1 VIPRSLAPQGADG
14 PLRRT
19 VSVMKLFQIEEPD
32 GSPLEAEGTGAAIGI
47 ELSAAKG
54 AAVAAA
60 IGGNAEILRG
70 AGGAERFPVVALGD
84 DAAALGPLLR
94 ALRERA
100 EKALARPVTHAVVAL
115 EPPLY
120 AGREAA
126 LASAAAEAGLILLR
140 LIESDAAA
148 ILAPGAAAA
157 DAAAL
162 GAAIQAEDDAS
173 RLAPR

>member
-1 VIPRSLAPQGADG
+1 
-14 PLRRT
+14 
-19 VSVMKLFQIEEPD
+19 MKLFQIEEPD

-54 AAVAAA
+54 ATVAAA
-60 IGGNAEILRG
+60 IGGNAEVLRG
-70 AGGAERFPVVALGD
+70 AGGAARLPAVALG
-84 DAAALGPLLR
+84 DAAALGQLLQ

-115 EPPLY
+115 EPSLD
-120 AGREAA
+120 AGREAV
-126 LASAAAEAGLILLR
+126 LGTAATAAGLTLLR

-148 ILAPGAAAA
+148 RLAPGAAAA

-173 RLAPR
+173 PLTAR